1 MSSQHFG
8 YLIIGNSAG
17 GIAAAEAI
25 REVDRDGSLAIVSDE
40 PQPAYS
46 RPLISEYLAG
56 QRSQHSMALRPPA
69 FYRRNGIDAI
79 LGVRAQRIDFEEK
92 SVELAD
98 GRVIGWEKLLLAT
111 GGSPIVPVMAGGE
124 KEGVFTFTTLQDAE
138 RLRRAAAYAT
148 RAVVIGGGFI
158 GLSAAQA
165 LAHRRLAVTIVELKE
180 TILSTMLDV
189 RAARLVEKTIRRQGV
204 TVITGQSVR
213 EVLGRPEDEGRVGG
227 VVLSNGT
234 QVCCDLVVVAIGVAP
249 RTELVAGSPVK
260 VGRGIVVDRRMA
272 TSVPGVYACGDVA
285 EAYDFLHG
293 ENRVTPIWPNAVLG
307 GRAAG
312 HNMAAWPDTYAGGTA
327 ANSLNYFGL
336 AITAAG
342 VVDPADGSCEVLS
355 ASGPGEG
362 CYRKVVLRDGRI
374 VGLLFMGEI
383 ERSGVVYGLMRD
395 GADVGAFKES
405 LLSRGFGLAS
415 LPEELRRQK
424 LGLPVGARR
433 E

>member
-40 PQPAYS
+40 PHPSYS

-56 QRSQHSMALRPPA
+56 QRSVRSMLLRPPA

-234 QVCCDLVVVAIGVAP
+234 QVRCDLVVVAIGVAP

-272 TSVPGVYACGDVA
+272 TGVPGVYACGDVA

-342 VVDPADGSCEVLS
+342 VVAPADGSCEVLS

>member
-1 MSSQHFG
+1 MSSQHLR

-40 PQPAYS
+40 PYPAYS

-56 QRSQHSMALRPPA
+56 QRSLRSMALRPPA
-69 FYRRNGIDAI
+69 FYKRNGIQPL
-79 LGVRAQRIDFEEK
+79 LGVRAQRIDFHEK
-92 SVELAD
+92 TVELAD
-98 GRVIGWEKLLLAT
+98 GWAMGWDKLLLAT
-111 GGSPIVPVMAGGE
+111 GGSPVMPPMAGAD
-124 KEGVFTFTTLQDAE
+124 KRGVFTFATLQDAQ
-138 RLRRAAAYAT
+138 RLRQAVTDAR

-189 RAARLVEKTIRRQGV
+189 RAARLVEKAIRRQAV

-213 EVLGRPEDEGRVGG
+213 EVLGRPEDNGRVGG
-227 VVLSNGT
+227 VVLNDGR
-234 QVCCDLVVVAIGVAP
+234 QVPCDLVVVAIGVSP
-249 RTELVAGSPVK
+249 RTDLVAGSPVEVK
-260 VGRGIVVDRRMA
+260 RGIVVDRRMA
-272 TSVPGVYACGDVA
+272 TNVPGVYACGDVA

-307 GRAAG
+307 GRVAG
-312 HNMAAWPDTYAGGTA
+312 HNMAGWPDSYAGGTA

-342 VVDPADGSCEVLS
+342 VVDPADGSCEVFS

-383 ERSGVVYGLMRD
+383 EWSGVVYGLMRD
-395 GADVGAFKES
+395 GVDVGAFKDS

>member
-1 MSSQHFG
+1 MSSQHFR

-25 REVDRDGSLAIVSDE
+25 REVDQNGSLAIVSDE
-40 PQPAYS
+40 IHPAYS

-56 QRSQHSMALRPPA
+56 QRSLRSMALRPPA
-69 FYRRNGIDAI
+69 FYKRNGIEAI
-79 LGVRAQRIDFEEK
+79 LGVRAQRIDFGEK

-124 KEGVFTFTTLQDAE
+124 KEGVFTFTTLQDAQ
-138 RLRRAAAYAT
+138 RLRRAVADAR

-180 TILSTMLDV
+180 TILSTMLDA

-234 QVCCDLVVVAIGVAP
+234 QVLCDLVVVAIGVAP
-249 RTELVAGSPVK
+249 RIELVAGSPVK

-312 HNMAAWPDTYAGGTA
+312 HNMADWPDTYAGGTA

-355 ASGPGEG
+355 ASGPGDG

-395 GADVGAFKES
+395 GADVSAFKES

>member
-1 MSSQHFG
+1 MSSQHFE

-25 REVDRDGSLAIVSDE
+25 REVDRDGLLAIVSDE
-40 PQPAYS
+40 PYPAYS

-56 QRSQHSMALRPPA
+56 QRSQRSVALRPST

-79 LGVRAQRIDFEEK
+79 LGVRAQRIDFEKRE
-92 SVELAD
+92 VELAD
-98 GRVIGWEKLLLAT
+98 GRAIGWEKLLLAT
-111 GGSPIVPVMAGGE
+111 GGSPIVPPMAGGE
-124 KEGVFTFTTLQDAE
+124 NEGIFTFTTLQDAE
-138 RLRRAAAYAT
+138 RLRRAVADVR
-148 RAVVIGGGFI
+148 RAVVIGGGLI

-180 TILSTMLDV
+180 TILSTMLDA
-189 RAARLVEKTIRRQGV
+189 RAARLVEKAIRRQGV

-213 EVLGRPEDEGRVGG
+213 EVVGRPEDDSRVGG
-227 VVLSNGT
+227 VVLDDGR
-234 QVCCDLVVVAIGVAP
+234 QMLCDLVVVAIGVAP

-285 EAYDFLHG
+285 EAHDFLHG

-312 HNMAAWPDTYAGGTA
+312 HNMASQPDTYAGGTS

-342 VVDPADGSCEVLS
+342 VVNPPDGSYEVLS
-355 ASGPGEG
+355 ASGPDDGG
-362 CYRKVVLRDGRI
+362 YRKVVLRDGRI
-374 VGLLFMGEI
+374 VGLLFIGEI
-383 ERSGVVYGLMRD
+383 EPSGVVYGLMRD
-395 GADVGAFKES
+395 GADVGAFRES

-424 LGLPVGARR
+424 LGVPVGARR

>member
-1 MSSQHFG
+1 MSSQHFE

-25 REVDRDGSLAIVSDE
+25 REVDRDGLLAIVSDE
-40 PQPAYS
+40 PYPAYS

-56 QRSQHSMALRPPA
+56 QRSQRSVALRPST

-79 LGVRAQRIDFEEK
+79 LGVRAQRIDFEKRE
-92 SVELAD
+92 VELAD
-98 GRVIGWEKLLLAT
+98 GRAIGWEKLLLAT
-111 GGSPIVPVMAGGE
+111 GGSPIVPPMAGGE
-124 KEGVFTFTTLQDAE
+124 KEGIFTFTTLQDAE
-138 RLRRAAAYAT
+138 RLRRAVADVR
-148 RAVVIGGGFI
+148 RAVVIGGGLI

-165 LAHRRLAVTIVELKE
+165 LAHRHLAVTIVELKE
-180 TILSTMLDV
+180 TILSTMLDA
-189 RAARLVEKTIRRQGV
+189 RAARLVEKAIRRQGV
-204 TVITGQSVR
+204 TIITGQSVR
-213 EVLGRPEDEGRVGG
+213 EVVGRAEDDGRVGG
-227 VVLSNGT
+227 VVLDDGR
-234 QVCCDLVVVAIGVAP
+234 QVLCDLVVVAIGVAP
-249 RTELVAGSPVK
+249 RTELVVGSPVE

-312 HNMAAWPDTYAGGTA
+312 HNMADWPDTYAGGTA

-355 ASGPGEG
+355 ASGPGDG

-395 GADVGAFKES
+395 GADVSAFKES